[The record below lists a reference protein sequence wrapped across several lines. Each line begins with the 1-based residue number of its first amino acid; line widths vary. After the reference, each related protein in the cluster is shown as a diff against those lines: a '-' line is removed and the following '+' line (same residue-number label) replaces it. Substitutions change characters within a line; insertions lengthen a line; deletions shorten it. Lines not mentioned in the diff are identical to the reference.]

1 MGCKHLENESL
12 HVKKS
17 VGYENWHKMKCH
29 WVKSDFTSGIYITVL
44 TLAKTEI
51 IFPKN
56 VGALVAMNFT

>member
-1 MGCKHLENESL
+1 
-12 HVKKS
+12 
-17 VGYENWHKMKCH
+17 MKCH

-44 TLAKTEI
+44 TLAKTDI